1 GKSVREVVIEMGLL
15 TGEQVDAILTPENFL
30 KPRYTGKVYGPDDHR
45 LPGDARL
52 RALDEH

>member
-1 GKSVREVVIEMGLL
+1 MADL
-15 TGEQVDAILTPENFL
+15 TDQNFL
-30 KPRYTGKVYGPDDHR
+30 KPRYTGKVYGPEDHR